1 MVFNWG
7 LFIKL
12 ANELLDGQIQIQNPR
27 EECLRTIISRFYY
40 GVFCIAKNYKESIGV
55 VFPNKDIHTYV
66 RNEYIGSS
74 VNDENKIGA
83 NLQTLFHK
91 RIIADYH
98 DNRDVTLY
106 DARTA
111 RQLAHNIFEKLK
123 KVGAVPQEQGQR

>member
-1 MVFNWG
+1 MVFNWE
-7 LFIKL
+7 LFISL
-12 ANELLDGQIQIQNPR
+12 ANELLDGQIQIPIQR

-66 RNEYIGSS
+66 RNEYISS
-74 VNDENKIGA
+74 PLNDENKIGA
-83 NLQTLFHK
+83 NLKTLFHK

-98 DNRDVTLY
+98 DDRDVILY

-111 RQLAHNIFEKLK
+111 RQLTFNIFQKLK
-123 KVGAVPQEQGQR
+123 KIGAVP